1 MLRRAGCGVWIFSAS
16 LAALPGYAL
25 AHGDT
30 HAFAAELQP
39 SVGPVEVRLPDGV
52 QDREGL
58 IGLERSRAGAEASHI
73 RTYGQIVPD
82 ARALVDVN
90 TYVSGQVAEV
100 YVRPGDSVR
109 KGAPIMSI
117 FNPEF
122 ITTQKGY
129 LQFLKN
135 EEKLQV
141 LREEG
146 RLPDYLK
153 DAKEN
158 LRWWGMSD
166 KEIADLIDQGKVVE
180 HILLTAPTD
189 GYMTEL
195 AVQPGSL
202 VNAGDRTM
210 KQYVVTGKAVARMVA
225 SGRPSWVEGYVYPDQ
240 QARLRAGL
248 PVRITLADGRT
259 VDGSIAQLL
268 PMVDPVTQR
277 ARFLVELGKGLSGVV
292 NGQTVDIELREDK
305 HSGTWVP
312 RQSVLGQG
320 FSPAVYVRLATGR
333 YRRTPVTVTA
343 ETTDWLQVKGLSGGE
358 QVVVAGKMVL
368 EGLYRMSAQ
377 PHTGSHDHDDDH
389 HH

>member
-1 MLRRAGCGVWIFSAS
+1 
-16 LAALPGYAL
+16 
-25 AHGDT
+25 
-30 HAFAAELQP
+30 
-39 SVGPVEVRLPDGV
+39 
-52 QDREGL
+52 
-58 IGLERSRAGAEASHI
+58 
-73 RTYGQIVPD
+73 
-82 ARALVDVN
+82 
-90 TYVSGQVAEV
+90 
-100 YVRPGDSVR
+100 VR
-109 KGAPIMSI
+109 KGAPILSI

-146 RLPDYLK
+146 RLPDYLR

-166 KEIADLIDQGKVVE
+166 KEIADLIEQGKVVE
-180 HILLTAPTD
+180 HILLSAPAD
-189 GYMTEL
+189 GYLTEL
-195 AVQPGSL
+195 VVQPGSL

-210 KQYVVTGKAVARMVA
+210 KQYVVTGKAVARMVSSDKPA
-225 SGRPSWVEGYVYPDQ
+225 WVEGYVYADQ
-240 QARLRAGL
+240 QSRLRPGL
-248 PVRITLADGRT
+248 PVRITLADGQALDR
-259 VDGSIAQLL
+259 VIAQLL

-292 NGQTVDIELREDK
+292 IGQTVDIELREDQRN
-305 HSGTWVP
+305 GTWVP

-320 FSPAVYVRLATGR
+320 ISPVVYVRRAAGQ
-333 YRRTPVTVTA
+333 YRRMPVLVLGESA
-343 ETTDWLQVKGLSGGE
+343 DWLQVKGLSGDE

-368 EGLYRMSAQ
+368 EGLYRMSAH
-377 PHTGSHDHDDDH
+377 PSRGGSDHDDDH